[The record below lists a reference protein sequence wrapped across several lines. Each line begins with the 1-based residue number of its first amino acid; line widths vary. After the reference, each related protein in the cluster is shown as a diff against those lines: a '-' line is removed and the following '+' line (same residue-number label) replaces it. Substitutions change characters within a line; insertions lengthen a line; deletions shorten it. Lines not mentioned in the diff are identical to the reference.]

1 MRWLR
6 GMTVFYLLW
15 AVVCALSFMTST
27 LLGFVTI
34 ALGIGLHL
42 LERILETLRAILS
55 EHRALWLEL
64 RQSRLASEE
73 IRS

>member
-1 MRWLR
+1 
-6 GMTVFYLLW
+6 MTVFYLLW

-42 LERILETLRAILS
+42 LERILETLRAILG
-55 EHRALWLEL
+55 EHRALRLEL
-64 RQSRLASEE
+64 RQSRLVSDEKH
-73 IRS
+73 S

>member
-1 MRWLR
+1 
-6 GMTVFYLLW
+6 MTVFYAIW

-34 ALGIGLHL
+34 SLGIGLHL

-55 EHRALWLEL
+55 EQRALRLEL
-64 RQSRLASEE
+64 RQSRPTSEE
-73 IRS
+73 KHS

>member
-1 MRWLR
+1 
-6 GMTVFYLLW
+6 MTVFYILW

-42 LERILETLRAILS
+42 LERILETLRSILS
-55 EHRALWLEL
+55 EHWALRLEL
-64 RQSRLASEE
+64 RQSRLTSEE
-73 IRS
+73 NQS

>member
-6 GMTVFYLLW
+6 GMMVFYILW

-27 LLGFVTI
+27 LLGFVTV

-42 LERILETLRAILS
+42 LERILETLCAILS
-55 EHRALWLEL
+55 EHRAWRLEL
-64 RQSRLASEE
+64 RQSRLTSEE
-73 IRS
+73 TRS

>member
-6 GMTVFYLLW
+6 GMTVFYILW

-42 LERILETLRAILS
+42 LERILETLRAILG
-55 EHRALWLEL
+55 EHRALRLEL
-64 RQSRLASEE
+64 RQSRLVSEE
-73 IRS
+73 KHS

>member
-1 MRWLR
+1 VRWLR

-42 LERILETLRAILS
+42 LERILETLRAILG
-55 EHRALWLEL
+55 EHRALRLEL
-64 RQSRLASEE
+64 RQSRLVSDEKH
-73 IRS
+73 S

>member
-1 MRWLR
+1 MI
-6 GMTVFYLLW
+6 VFYLLW

-42 LERILETLRAILS
+42 LERILETLRAILG
-55 EHRALWLEL
+55 EHRALRLEL
-64 RQSRLASEE
+64 RQSRLVSDEKH
-73 IRS
+73 S

>member
-1 MRWLR
+1 
-6 GMTVFYLLW
+6 MTVFYAVW
-15 AVVCALSFMTST
+15 AVVCALSFMSST

-55 EHRALWLEL
+55 EHRALRLEF
-64 RQSRLASEE
+64 RQSRLVSDE
-73 IRS
+73 RHS

>member
-1 MRWLR
+1 M
-6 GMTVFYLLW
+6 MVFYILW

-27 LLGFVTI
+27 LIGFVTI

-55 EHRALWLEL
+55 EHRALRLEL
-64 RQSRLASEE
+64 RQSRLVSEE
-73 IRS
+73 NRS